1 MTTSELIGVFDSGV
15 GGLTVAE
22 RLQEALPALSF
33 IYYGDTA
40 HVPYGDREAKEV
52 VWLIDKICRHLLQSG
67 AQALVMACN
76 TSSALAYEHVLS
88 WSPRPVI
95 GIIAEAAEAAAQA
108 TREGKVGIMANP
120 LTAASGAYE
129 RELVRQAER
138 HELGCV
144 EGKAIGCPRLVPFIE
159 RGEVEGPAVEEAL
172 RAYWQ
177 PLERWGADTLILGC
191 THYPFLRPVLSKLV
205 GPEVTIIDPAYYV
218 AKRLQSLGLGNGAG
232 QRQIS
237 YQVSG
242 DPQDFARVGAQLLG
256 RPLEPVIQV
265 KL

>member
-52 VWLIDKICRHLLQSG
+52 VGLIDKICRHLLQSG

-129 RELVRQAER
+129 RETGNVIVETFRLRNLDPMQVPAALVYSRE
-138 HELGCV
+138 
-144 EGKAIGCPRLVPFIE
+144 P
-159 RGEVEGPAVEEAL
+159 
-172 RAYWQ
+172 
-177 PLERWGADTLILGC
+177 
-191 THYPFLRPVLSKLV
+191 
-205 GPEVTIIDPAYYV
+205 
-218 AKRLQSLGLGNGAG
+218 
-232 QRQIS
+232 
-237 YQVSG
+237 
-242 DPQDFARVGAQLLG
+242 ARVTMPSAM
-256 RPLEPVIQV
+256 
-265 KL
+265 